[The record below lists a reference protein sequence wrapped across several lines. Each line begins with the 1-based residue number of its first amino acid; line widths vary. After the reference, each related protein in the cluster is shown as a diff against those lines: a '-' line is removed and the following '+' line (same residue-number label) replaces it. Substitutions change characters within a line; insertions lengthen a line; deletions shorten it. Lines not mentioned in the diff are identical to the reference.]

1 MIRGYE
7 ETEANTTYSFF
18 KNWKK
23 FQMTTR
29 LYLVYITDTTE
40 QTPDQDLYIPGTGG
54 KVFNSNFREKNPSE
68 NIPEKS
74 LKNLIHT
81 NV

>member
-23 FQMTTR
+23 FEMTTR

-40 QTPDQDLYIPGTGG
+40 QTPDQDLYISW
-54 KVFNSNFREKNPSE
+54 NWRQ
-68 NIPEKS
+68 S
-74 LKNLIHT
+74 LQ
-81 NV
+81 